1 MYLFSTFCGSL
12 WVHTDSLV
20 WSQFNVLMR
29 ARESSFQKKKWQ
41 REHICS
47 EMHVS
52 GFNYSSCSFTSFS
65 NPQHLT
71 YALLFVWNRPVLG
84 PRHDNGAG
92 IHWWTTGGI
101 SNIRSILDAG
111 TCYPH
116 GIHQRHVQSVHQ
128 TFRWRRRSTRK
139 NSESASSKS
148 SRSAIRVASAQDTV
162 LLWREKINAFCK
174 WKRWNVKLCVSP
186 DSSFLVLVFSNELP
200 CPKMHQPRKLLIH
213 ADW

>member
-1 MYLFSTFCGSL
+1 MPSKYRRVTIKKNYVKHFLYEFQPRKCTYFQPSAVPYECTRTHLFEASL
-12 WVHTDSLV
+12 MFLWEPE
-20 WSQFNVLMR
+20 R
-29 ARESSFQKKKWQ
+29 ALLKKKWQ

-92 IHWWTTGGI
+92 IHWWTAGGI

-148 SRSAIRVASAQDTV
+148 SRSAIRVASAEDTG
-162 LLWREKINAFCK
+162 LLWWEKTNAF
-174 WKRWNVKLCVSP
+174 S
-186 DSSFLVLVFSNELP
+186 E
-200 CPKMHQPRKLLIH
+200 
-213 ADW
+213 

>member
-12 WVHTDSLV
+12 WVHTGSLV

-29 ARESSFQKKKWQ
+29 ARESSFKKKWQ

-47 EMHVS
+47 EMHAS

-162 LLWREKINAFCK
+162 LLWWEKINAFCK

-186 DSSFLVLVFSNELP
+186 DSSFLLVFSNELP